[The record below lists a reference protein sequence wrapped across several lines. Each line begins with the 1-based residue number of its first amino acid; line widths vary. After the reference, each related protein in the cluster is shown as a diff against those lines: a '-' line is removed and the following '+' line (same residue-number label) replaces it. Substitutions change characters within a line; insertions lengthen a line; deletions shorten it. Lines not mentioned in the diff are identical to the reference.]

1 MKSIGIFSL
10 AFALTLPLS
19 AHAEWSQGKP
29 IKLVVPFPAGG
40 GADIIAR
47 TLSEELSKNIGQKII
62 IENRAGAGGS
72 LGTEMA
78 LREKADGR
86 TLIYVT
92 NGTLGTNP
100 VLYPK
105 VGYNV
110 DQDIEP
116 VARLTEIS
124 LVMAVN
130 SKRIKVQ
137 TLADFL
143 SYAQKSSVPLTY
155 SSAGNG
161 TTSHLA
167 GVLLGKLTH
176 LPFEHIPYRG
186 GAASIT
192 DVLAGRIDFTIDVA
206 PNVWPHVQAGR
217 LTALG
222 LGANHSHNLS
232 SDLRTIAENGVPG
245 YELFAWD
252 GIVVRKG
259 TPEPI
264 VKALSEAIEKTL
276 ANEKIQENLIARG
289 AYPVQ
294 STPEGFRL
302 FLTAEKKKWAELVKT
317 SQTSLD

>member
-1 MKSIGIFSL
+1 MKSIGLFSL
-10 AFALTLPLS
+10 ALALTLPLS

-72 LGTEMA
+72 LGTEIA

-100 VLYPK
+100 VLYPN

-222 LGANHSHNLS
+222 LGANHSYNLS

-264 VKALSEAIEKTL
+264 VKALSEAFEKIFFFV
-276 ANEKIQENLIARG
+276 KIQENLIARG

>member
-1 MKSIGIFSL
+1 M
-10 AFALTLPLS
+10 
-19 AHAEWSQGKP
+19 
-29 IKLVVPFPAGG
+29 
-40 GADIIAR
+40 
-47 TLSEELSKNIGQKII
+47 
-62 IENRAGAGGS
+62 
-72 LGTEMA
+72 
-78 LREKADGR
+78 
-86 TLIYVT
+86 
-92 NGTLGTNP
+92 
-100 VLYPK
+100 
-105 VGYNV
+105 
-110 DQDIEP
+110 
-116 VARLTEIS
+116 
-124 LVMAVN
+124 
-130 SKRIKVQ
+130 
-137 TLADFL
+137 
-143 SYAQKSSVPLTY
+143 
-155 SSAGNG
+155 
-161 TTSHLA
+161 A

-222 LGANHSHNLS
+222 LGANHSYNLS

>member
-10 AFALTLPLS
+10 ALALTLPLS
-19 AHAEWSQGKP
+19 AHAEWPQGKP

-78 LREKADGR
+78 LNEKADGR

-100 VLYPK
+100 VLYPN

-110 DQDIEP
+110 DEDIEP

-124 LVMAVN
+124 LIMAVN
-130 SKRIKVQ
+130 RRRVNVQ

-167 GVLLGKLTH
+167 GVLLGKLTR

-206 PNVWPHVQAGR
+206 PNVWPHVEAGR

-222 LGANHSHNLS
+222 LGANHSQNLA
-232 SDLRTIAENGVPG
+232 SDLDTIAENGVPG

-276 ANEKIQENLIARG
+276 ANEKIQKKLIARG

-294 STPEGFRL
+294 STPESFRL
-302 FLTAEKKKWAELVKT
+302 FVTAEKKKWAELVKT